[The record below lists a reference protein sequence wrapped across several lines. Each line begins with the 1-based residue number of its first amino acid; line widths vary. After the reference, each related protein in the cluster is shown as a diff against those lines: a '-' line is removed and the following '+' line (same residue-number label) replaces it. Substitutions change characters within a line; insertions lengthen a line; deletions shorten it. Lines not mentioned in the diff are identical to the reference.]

1 MKDRTPVDLRGN
13 TPAGPSTQSDT
24 VSLAQLRPEARYLED
39 VVRLYVVRREVGHVV
54 GVIQRLRGW
63 RLVTLS
69 LL

>member
-13 TPAGPSTQSDT
+13 TLAGPSKQSDT
-24 VSLAQLRPEARYLED
+24 VSLAQFRPEARYLED